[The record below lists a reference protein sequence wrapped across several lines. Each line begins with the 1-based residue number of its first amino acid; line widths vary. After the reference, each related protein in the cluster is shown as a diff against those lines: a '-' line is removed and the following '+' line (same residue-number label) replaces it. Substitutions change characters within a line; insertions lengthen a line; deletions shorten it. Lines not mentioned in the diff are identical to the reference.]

1 MKKMKI
7 IYFIAIVLLM
17 FPLTACSVS
26 DIQLIYELN
35 GGEVDNDN
43 PNTFLLEDDS
53 IELVNPSK
61 SGYDYGYWYLDKE
74 LTNQVDTLTHD
85 LIEELNSKTITL
97 YAGYSDVSIVF
108 QDTDT
113 DGDTNN
119 YLYFGKYPQF
129 VETNSVITN
138 ELDKLTTT
146 NSNDYY
152 EYNNVEYKKTVADIF
167 PSSHVWLSGE
177 RVINHETYYFKVEPI
192 KWRIIQNDSK
202 ITVISEF
209 IIDKSVFYSSLDA
222 REIDGKTIYSNNYEY
237 SDLRI
242 FLNNEFL
249 NKAFTS
255 SQQNLI
261 AFTYIDNS
269 SITTNNVVNQYTC
282 NNTYDKVYALSYK
295 DSLNES
301 YGFSNS
307 IDNSSSR
314 KAVVTDYAMARYV
327 LKDDLYGSWLLRSP
341 RYNDAT
347 MASRVYNHGDVTGA
361 ITFGLYNGVR
371 PVFTFL

>member
-35 GGEVDNDN
+35 GGEVDTDN
-43 PNTFLLEDDS
+43 PNTFLLEDES

-97 YAGYSDVSIVF
+97 YAGYSDVSIIF
-108 QDTDT
+108 KDTDI
-113 DGDTNN
+113 DGDTHN

-129 VETNSVITN
+129 VETNTVITN

-152 EYNNVEYKKTVADIF
+152 EYNNIEYKKTVANVYA
-167 PSSHVWLSGE
+167 SYTWSNGE
-177 RVINHETYYFKVEPI
+177 KAIKNETYYFKVEPI

-202 ITVISEF
+202 ITVISEYV
-209 IIDKSVFYSSLDA
+209 IDQSVFYSSQDT
-222 REIDGKTIYSNNYEY
+222 RDINDKTIYSNNYEH
-237 SDLRI
+237 SDLRT

-249 NKAFTS
+249 NRAFTS

-261 AFTYIDNS
+261 AFTNIDNS
-269 SITTNNVVNQYTC
+269 SITTNNIVNQYTS
-282 NNTYDKVYALSYK
+282 NNTYDRVYALSYQ

-307 IDNSSSR
+307 TDSSSSR
-314 KAVVTDYAMARYV
+314 KAVLTDYAMAQYV
-327 LKDDLYGSWLLRSP
+327 FKDGVCGSWLLRSP
-341 RYNDAT
+341 RYDEDSLI
-347 MASRVYNHGDVTGA
+347 SRVNNYGNVSSTMTD
-361 ITFGLYNGVR
+361 GLYNGVR
-371 PVFTFL
+371 PVFKFL